1 MEEFIFTIPGRID
14 QYWYNKG
21 YVKYFLDKA
30 QGKPVR
36 LKVTS
41 YGGDVGEAVAIS
53 NLLAEHGN
61 VTVEFIGFNASAAT
75 WMAFGAKSVEAH
87 EDAMWLAHKCAVG
100 IDIYGALNADQLE
113 AKIKELENAKKS
125 NEAIDLM
132 IAKKYADRCK
142 KKVKD
147 VMDLMAQSR
156 WMPASEALQWGF
168 VDKVLPGINKKP
180 VISDEIFN
188 SFEAMGLPVP
198 ELPKNDDKGSLAQQI
213 IDGVKNLINP
223 SKDNHSTTNNINPI
237 MRTDFVSVSQVLNC
251 QGLEEKDGKVTL
263 TVDQVK
269 ALNDALVAANSA
281 KEKAEGDLTA
291 AKNDKKTAEDN
302 LTAAIN
308 AIDGLSPEVK
318 NAADVPAKVQVIKN
332 VLDKVPGMLPATP
345 ANQREGTVDFSQVS
359 VDPINNFENE

>member
-1 MEEFIFTIPGRID
+1 MDEFVFTIPGRID

-21 YVKYFLDKA
+21 YVRYFLDKA

-53 NLLAEHGN
+53 NLLAEHGD
-61 VTVEFIGFNASAAT
+61 VTIEFIGFNASAAT

-87 EDAMWLAHKCAVG
+87 EDAMWLAHKCATG
-100 IDIYGALNADQLE
+100 INIYGALNADQID

-142 KKVKD
+142 KTVKD
-147 VMDLMAQSR
+147 VMDLMDESR
-156 WMPASEALQWGF
+156 WMPASEALEWGF
-168 VDKVLPGINKKP
+168 IDKVLPGINKKP

-188 SFEAMGLPVP
+188 SFEAMGLPIP
-198 ELPKNDDKGSLAQQI
+198 ELPDNETKDSLVKQIVDGIKGLVAPQKNDQSI
-213 IDGVKNLINP
+213 
-223 SKDNHSTTNNINPI
+223 TNIKPI
-237 MRTDFVSVSQVLNC
+237 MRTEFVSVNQILNC

-269 ALNDALVAANSA
+269 ALNDALVAAGSA
-281 KEKAEGDLTA
+281 KEKAEGELAA

-302 LTAAIN
+302 LTAAVS
-308 AIDGLSPEVK
+308 AIDALSDDVK
-318 NAADVPAKVQVIKN
+318 NAADMPAKVKVIKN
-332 VLDKVPGMLPATP
+332 VLDKVPGMKPVAP
-345 ANQREGTVDFSQVS
+345 VNQTDGSPDFSDVA
-359 VDPINNFENE
+359 VDPINYFENE

>member
-1 MEEFIFTIPGRID
+1 MDEFVFSIPGIID
-14 QYWYNKG
+14 RYWYNKG

-41 YGGDVGEAVAIS
+41 YGGDVAEAVAIS

-87 EDAMWLAHKCAVG
+87 EDSMWLAHKCATG
-100 IDIYGALNADQLE
+100 IEIYGALNADQID

-125 NEAIDLM
+125 TEAIDLM

-142 KKVKD
+142 KTVKD
-147 VMDLMAQSR
+147 VMGLMTESR
-156 WMPASEALQWGF
+156 WMPVSEALEWGF
-168 VDKVLPGINKKP
+168 IDKVIPGINKQP
-180 VISDEIFN
+180 LISDEIFN

-198 ELPKNDDKGSLAQQI
+198 ELPENKKDSVVKQI
-213 IDGVKNLINP
+213 LEGVKNLIAP
-223 SKDNHSTTNNINPI
+223 QKDNDSITNYTKPI
-237 MRTDFVSVSQVLNC
+237 MRTDFVSVNQVLNC
-251 QGLEEKDGKVTL
+251 QGLEEKEGKVTL

-269 ALNDALVAANSA
+269 ALNDALVAAGSA

-291 AKNDKKTAEDN
+291 AV
-302 LTAAIN
+302 N
-308 AIDGLSPEVK
+308 AIDGLSDEVK
-318 NAADVPAKVQVIKN
+318 NATGIPAKVQAIKN
-332 VLDKVPGMLPATP
+332 VLDKVPGMKPAAPT
-345 ANQREGTVDFSQVS
+345 NQADGSPDFSDVA

>member
-1 MEEFIFTIPGRID
+1 MDEFVFTIPGRID

-75 WMAFGAKSVEAH
+75 WMAFGAKTVEAH
-87 EDAMWLAHKCAVG
+87 EDAMWLAHKCSFPV
-100 IDIYGALNADQLE
+100 DIYGALNGDQLDD
-113 AKIKELENAKKS
+113 KIKELENLKKNS
-125 NEAIDLM
+125 EAIDLM

-147 VMDLMAQSR
+147 VMNLMEQSR
-156 WMPASEALQWGF
+156 WMPASEALEWGF
-168 VDKVLPGINKKP
+168 IDKILPGINQKT

-188 SFEAMGLPVP
+188 SFEAMGLPIP
-198 ELPKNDDKGSLAQQI
+198 ELPKNEQTSGLVKQI
-213 IDGVKNLINP
+213 IDGVKNIITP
-223 SKDNHSTTNNINPI
+223 KDNSTINNIQPI
-237 MRTDFVSVSQVLNC
+237 MRTDFVSVNQALNC
-251 QGLEEKDGKVTL
+251 RGLEEKEGKITL
-263 TVDQVK
+263 TVDQIK
-269 ALNDALVAANSA
+269 ALNDALTAANSA
-281 KEKAEGDLTA
+281 KDKAEADLTT

-302 LTAAIN
+302 LTAAIS
-308 AIDGLSPEVK
+308 AIDALSDDVK
-318 NAADVPAKVQVIKN
+318 NAADVTAKVQVIKN
-332 VLDKVPGMLPATP
+332 VLDKVPGMKPVNPT
-345 ANQREGTVDFSQVS
+345 NQVDNVPDFSDVAL
-359 VDPINNFENE
+359 DPINNFENE

>member
-1 MEEFIFTIPGRID
+1 MDEFVFSIPGRID

-75 WMAFGAKSVEAH
+75 WMVFGARSVEAR
-87 EDAMWLAHKCAVG
+87 EDAMWLAHKCATG
-100 IDIYGALNADQLE
+100 INIYGALNADQID

-142 KKVKD
+142 KTVKD
-147 VMDLMAQSR
+147 VMDLMTESR
-156 WMPASEALQWGF
+156 WMPVSEALEWGF

-188 SFEAMGLPVP
+188 SFEPLGLPIP
-198 ELPKNDDKGSLAQQI
+198 ELPQNETKDGLARQI
-213 IDGVKNLINP
+213 IEGIKGFMAPQKNND
-223 SKDNHSTTNNINPI
+223 SMTNIKPI
-237 MRTDFVSVSQVLNC
+237 MRTEFVSVNQILNC
-251 QGLEEKDGKVTL
+251 QGLEENEGKVTL
-263 TVDQVK
+263 TVDQIK
-269 ALNDALVAANSA
+269 ALNDALVTANSA
-281 KEKAEGDLTA
+281 KEKAEGDLTT

-308 AIDGLSPEVK
+308 AIDALSADVK
-318 NAADVPAKVQVIKN
+318 NAVDIPAKVQVIKN
-332 VLDKVPGMLPATP
+332 VLDKVPGMKPAAPT
-345 ANQREGTVDFSQVS
+345 NQADGSPDFSEVAL
-359 VDPINNFENE
+359 DPINNFENE